1 MPKKQIAVVQLTNET
16 YDLPVSMGEEAKIV
30 FRRSGG
36 GMGAMT
42 RLITNALIKRD
53 LRVDIITPDYK
64 TIFLDHASA
73 HHKMDYRE
81 YVRFKHSIDQRHIHL
96 VSSVH
101 FSRLRDIYEE
111 PIQTAASFQELSRER
126 VKQLD
131 GRYRNRMILH
141 GHDQYTGVIAAYA
154 RARGIPY
161 VHSLHNIYTLLLNRK
176 ARPVQPGEPA
186 QPSHF
191 FHFDFEEYLPSAM
204 DRVMDYLKE
213 TDMDSGVID
222 AHATAVANAD
232 LVLPVGEQFTLELI
246 AGRFDDWPELA
257 SSLPTIEEVRVKDRF
272 GQVWP
277 IKNPIDPKDLP
288 ENQDHLE
295 HSFSHLTL
303 DVLEA
308 KRLNRRAMQRQ
319 CGLTPDDDAIVVAW
333 TSRLDQPQ
341 KGVEDFIDL
350 IPYALG
356 LNERVQ
362 IVVIGDA
369 PRDQQRYEQQLR
381 ELMNIHRQ
389 RLYYQAFDQRRSDQL
404 YAQAD
409 LVVGASR
416 REPFG
421 LFLTQAIAA
430 GAVVTAPANGGTL
443 DIVKPL
449 DLQAG
454 TGNGVIYNDPNR
466 EGLRWGLAT
475 SVRTLIEART
485 NRERWNRHVKQ
496 MMQDIRVE
504 FSLDRYVDK
513 LIAAYNR
520 VAIERGLYEDGYVL
534 L

>member
-1 MPKKQIAVVQLTNET
+1 MQKKQIAIVQFTNET
-16 YDLPVSMGEEAKIV
+16 YDLPTSMGEEAKIV

-53 LRVDIITPDYK
+53 LCVDIITPDYK
-64 TIFLDHASA
+64 TIFLEHAST
-73 HHKMDYRE
+73 HHSMDYEE

-101 FSRLRDIYEE
+101 FSRLHDIYEE

-126 VKQLD
+126 VKQLH
-131 GRYRNRMILH
+131 GRYHNRMILH

-154 RARGIPY
+154 RARNIPY

-176 ARPVQPGEPA
+176 PQPAVGRQPA

-213 TDMDSGVID
+213 TGVDSGVID
-222 AHATAVANAD
+222 SHATAVANAD
-232 LVLPVGEQFTLELI
+232 LVLPVGEQFTLEMI
-246 AGRFDDWPELA
+246 AGRYDSWPELK
-257 SSLPTIEEVRVKDRF
+257 SSLPTIEEVRIKDRF
-272 GQVWP
+272 GQVRP

-288 ENQDHLE
+288 ENQEYLE
-295 HSFSHLTL
+295 HRFSHLTL

-308 KRLNRRAMQRQ
+308 KKLNRQAMQRQ
-319 CGLTPDDDAIVVAW
+319 YGMTPDDDAIVVAW
-333 TSRLDQPQ
+333 TSRLDQVQ

-356 LNERVQ
+356 LDEHVQ
-362 IVVIGDA
+362 LVVIGDA
-369 PRDQQRYEQQLR
+369 PQDQQEHEQQLR
-381 ELMNIHRQ
+381 ALVKKFPE

-404 YAQAD
+404 YVQAD

-430 GAVVTAPANGGTL
+430 GAIVTAPANGGTL

-449 DLQAG
+449 DLEAG
-454 TGNGVIYNDPNR
+454 TGNGIIYNDPDR
-466 EGLRWGLAT
+466 EGLRWGLTTAI
-475 SVRTLIEART
+475 RTLIEART
-485 NRERWNRHVKQ
+485 NPVRWNQHVKQ
-496 MMQDIRVE
+496 MMHDIRVE
-504 FSLDRYVDK
+504 FSLDRYIEK

-520 VAIERGLYEDGYVL
+520 VAIERGLYKGGYEL

>member
-1 MPKKQIAVVQLTNET
+1 MRKKQIAIVQLTNET
-16 YDLPVSMGEEAKIV
+16 YDLPASMGPESQIV

-53 LRVDIITPDYK
+53 LCVDIITPDYK
-64 TIFLDHASA
+64 TIFLEHATT
-73 HHKMDYRE
+73 HHKMDYKQ
-81 YVRFKHSIDQRHIHL
+81 YVRFKHSMDQRHIHL

-101 FSRLRDIYEE
+101 FSRLRHIYQE
-111 PIQTAASFQELSRER
+111 PAQTAAAFQELSRER
-126 VKQLD
+126 VKQLH

-161 VHSLHNIYTLLLNRK
+161 VHSLHNIYTLLLRRK
-176 ARPVQPGEPA
+176 PQAGREGEPA
-186 QPSHF
+186 LPSHF
-191 FHFDFEEYLPSAM
+191 FHFDFEEYLPTEM

-213 TDMDSGVID
+213 TAVDSGVID

-232 LVLPVGEQFTLELI
+232 LVLPVGEQFTLEMI
-246 AGRFDDWPELA
+246 SGRFDDWPELQ
-257 SSLPTIEEVRVKDRF
+257 SSRRTIYEVRVKDRF
-272 GQVWP
+272 GQVRP
-277 IKNPIDPKDLP
+277 LMNPIDPRDLP
-288 ENQDHLE
+288 ENQDFLE
-295 HSFSHLTL
+295 HRFSHLTL

-308 KRLNRRAMQRQ
+308 KRINRRAMQRQ
-319 CGLTPDDDAIVVAW
+319 YGLSLDDEAVVVAW

-341 KGVEDFIDL
+341 KGVRDFIAL
-350 IPYALG
+350 IPDVLAIS
-356 LNERVQ
+356 ERVQ

-369 PRDQQRYEQQLR
+369 PQGQQAHEQMLR
-381 ELMNIHRQ
+381 ELMAEHRL
-389 RLYYQAFDQRRSDQL
+389 RVYYQPFDQHRSDAL

-430 GAVVTAPANGGTL
+430 GAIVTAPANGGTV
-443 DIVKPL
+443 DIVRPL
-449 DLQAG
+449 DLEAG
-454 TGNGVIYNDPNR
+454 EGNGVIFNDPDL
-466 EGLRWGLAT
+466 EGLRWGITRA
-475 SVRTLIEART
+475 IEALLQARS
-485 NRERWNRHVKQ
+485 NPARWNEHVKR
-496 MMQDIRVE
+496 MMREIREE
-504 FSLDRYVDK
+504 FSLDRFMDA

-520 VAIERGLYEDGYVL
+520 VAIERGLYEGGYVL

>member
-1 MPKKQIAVVQLTNET
+1 MQKKQIAVVQLTNET
-16 YDLPVSMGEEAKIV
+16 YDLPESMGAESKIV

-53 LRVDIITPDYK
+53 LCVDIITPDYK
-64 TIFLDHASA
+64 TIFLEHAST
-73 HHKMDYRE
+73 HHKMDYKE

-101 FSRLRDIYEE
+101 FSRLRHIYED
-111 PIQTAASFQELSRER
+111 PIQTAAAFQELSRER
-126 VKQLD
+126 VKQLN

-176 ARPVQPGEPA
+176 TRPTPAGEPVQ
-186 QPSHF
+186 QSHF

-213 TDMDSGVID
+213 TNIDSGVID

-232 LVLPVGEQFTLELI
+232 LVLPVGEQFTLEMI
-246 AGRFDDWPELA
+246 AGRFDSWPELA

-272 GQVWP
+272 GQVRP
-277 IKNPIDPKDLP
+277 IKNPIDPRDLP
-288 ENQDHLE
+288 ENQDFLD

-308 KRLNRRAMQRQ
+308 KRFNRQAMQKQ
-319 CGLTPDDDAIVVAW
+319 YGLAPDDDAIVVAW
-333 TSRLDQPQ
+333 TSRLDHSQ

-350 IPYALG
+350 IPYALE
-356 LNERVQ
+356 LNEHVQ

-369 PRDQQRYEQQLR
+369 PTGLQRYEQQLR
-381 ELMNIHRQ
+381 ELMKSHPS
-389 RLYYQAFDQRRSDQL
+389 RLYYQSFDQRRSDRL
-404 YAQAD
+404 YAQSD

-430 GAVVTAPANGGTL
+430 GAIVTAPANGGTL
-443 DIVKPL
+443 DIVRPL
-449 DLQAG
+449 DLEAG
-454 TGNGVIYNDPNR
+454 TGNGVVYNDPDR
-466 EGLRWGLAT
+466 EGLRWGITTAIGALA
-475 SVRTLIEART
+475 EARS
-485 NRERWNRHVKQ
+485 NPDRWNVHLKQ

-504 FSLDRYVDK
+504 FGLDRYVDE

-520 VAIERGLYEDGYVL
+520 VAIERGLYEGGYVL
-534 L
+534 I